1 MFVFS
6 FYNLCDLMASHL
18 SIETKG
24 CFRHFDRLQ
33 PQLKL
38 PYSCLYCCIFDA
50 EIAFSLIIIIIQKKS
65 NNAFLLRVNWTWSCW
80 GGGMC
85 KTKKCW
91 EQNEF
96 FSMDRPQNAT
106 RRAYL
111 VVRSAGP
118 YGWGKFCYLP
128 LSTHWFFANDRR
140 FQTTFSCLATTY
152 VCTKIW
158 FWVFWSIDIMIF
170 HTKLTLYTPE

>member
-1 MFVFS
+1 MHTTCNKCSLYFFRYLLRRKNNDNILGERS
-6 FYNLCDLMASHL
+6 MYTIIIWLIHTYQLQ
-18 SIETKG
+18 TKG
-24 CFRHFDRLQ
+24 CFRHLDRLQ
-33 PQLKL
+33 PQFKL

-65 NNAFLLRVNWTWSCW
+65 NNAFFYRVNWTWSCW
-80 GGGMC
+80 GRGT

-118 YGWGKFCYLP
+118 YGWAKFSYLP
-128 LSTHWFFANDRR
+128 LSIYSLIFANDREG
-140 FQTTFSCLATTY
+140 S
-152 VCTKIW
+152 
-158 FWVFWSIDIMIF
+158 
-170 HTKLTLYTPE
+170 